1 MAQQASFVYPYVHV
15 RVDAPGSP
23 LNNTLNK
30 SSRFEYGLD
39 PPARPVTH
47 RLGQGHTLLL
57 SGPVQFKLSE
67 GRAECFGAPIDPG
80 TWIAVEELQREP
92 ILATEPATL
101 ETRSGPGGSW
111 KELLEST
118 IPTSWTE
125 AAHVLHRQQGVAVI
139 VGDVDSG
146 KSSLCTFLANM
157 CARNG
162 LKVGVIDAD
171 VGQADIGPP
180 TTISSSHASE
190 PILTLRDLR
199 QETAFFVGDTSP
211 SSVPDKLTRLIV
223 HLKEDIAR
231 SSDLVLVNTDGWI
244 GDSVA
249 LRFKDALLRET
260 QPDLVLGL
268 SRDAEIDPVLNIVS
282 STTLKL
288 PSSVYAK
295 IRSKEERKTAREA
308 GYRRFL
314 QGSKAMRISQKNT
327 TLRMF
332 DRPEQQILHWDRKL
346 NGFLA
351 GLLDDHQE
359 LLDIG
364 RIRELKDG
372 YALVETK
379 ATEEPRFLEI
389 GNLILSARYEEI
401 GYGTLH

>member
-1 MAQQASFVYPYVHV
+1 MS
-15 RVDAPGSP
+15 
-23 LNNTLNK
+23 NTLNK
-30 SSRFEYGLD
+30 SSRFEDGLD
-39 PPARPVTH
+39 PPVRPVTL

-67 GRAECFGAPIDPG
+67 GRAECFGAPINPG
-80 TWIAVEELQREP
+80 TWITVEGLRREP
-92 ILATEPATL
+92 ILATEPAAL
-101 ETRSGPGGSW
+101 EIRSGPGGSW

-125 AAHVLHRQQGVAVI
+125 AVHILQRQQGVAVI
-139 VGDVDSG
+139 VGEVDSG

-157 CARNG
+157 CVRNG

-180 TTISSSHASE
+180 TTISSSHVSE
-190 PILTLRDLR
+190 PILTLQDLR

-223 HLKEDIAR
+223 RLKEELVR

-249 LRFKDALLRET
+249 LRFKDALLHET

-268 SRDAEIDPVLNIVS
+268 SREGEIDPILSIAS
-282 STTLKL
+282 CATLRL
-288 PSSVYAK
+288 PCSAYAK

-314 QGSKAMRISQKNT
+314 LGSKAMRISQRNT

-346 NGFLA
+346 KGSLA

-359 LLDIG
+359 LLGIG
-364 RIRELKDG
+364 RIREVKDG
-372 YALVETK
+372 YTLVETK
-379 ATEEPRFLEI
+379 AMEEPRFLEI
-389 GNLILSARYEEI
+389 GNLVLSSRYDEI
-401 GYGTLH
+401 GYGTLD